1 MLIAEFSHKG
11 EEIEIENELWQYDYG
26 QRIQIKGL
34 DLPETFEVH
43 FAWKDSEKAKV
54 VIGSTVN
61 GISTVDIPNVALEQR
76 RTITAYIYLSGITEG
91 ETVNTIILSVNK
103 RKAPENFGTPED
115 VDLFHHTLAATA
127 EYQRQAKESEKQA
140 AARSADAEAWAHGRE
155 DHPDQEQDNAKY
167 YAEQAAASQ
176 QAAEL
181 LQQRVSDLATQAQN
195 NIGEAQQ
202 QAIKTI
208 TEQQGISIQKI
219 KNQTAESED
228 NLKNTIRA
236 AEQIK
241 TDLDTEVENATPIKQ
256 GLDDSNTAAI
266 KTKVDLDKSNTIADQ
281 IKAELEVL
289 NTTASKT
296 KTNLDGANKIATDLT
311 GTLENEISEGI
322 QTKIDIQT
330 TAEKAMSNLQAEATK
345 QQEFIKTSIDDTL
358 SISGKAADA
367 AVTGKKIDSLKE
379 DISEISKKQGHLSSY
394 VTDSTIKIDNEI
406 YDVTTIIDE
415 LLKKDVKKIVVDV
428 DCYVQKSIIPKNG
441 IEIVGNGKSVIYFES
456 GDGFNFS
463 EGSDNTSIHDLIIK
477 GYNIQDDVKVK
488 DNWII
493 NISSD
498 LHNVKLYNLDI
509 ESGYNGIKIN
519 GWINNY
525 QNIIVS
531 YFKGIGVYIGRSDNT
546 FNTFYINGCRK
557 EGLYISSSNN
567 RIDNIKILSCG
578 KNSDSSCFF
587 KGNRNTISNVEI
599 QDIYNKCA
607 IFEDFNNNILNIN
620 LDGIRT
626 HITDDA
632 SIVLAEFVNCSRNV
646 INLISSKYGSSV
658 NDSSKDDIISL
669 NSNCNTNSLILSSLK
684 VALQDGGAKNNITVL
699 KNDIVSYNIDKILTL
714 EEKYSVKKPTV
725 INYVGCSDISNEY
738 NDAMYAFKN
747 SGNVTY
753 SGPRFTLKEKQ
764 KLFCVVVLSSNT
776 AYTEQT
782 QATLMLT
789 DQQDNINSTKSIGN
803 LENNQV
809 LTLIGADDAS
819 LFPWAVLNSA
829 MNSSTIT
836 KIKYIGFLILR
847 IILP

>member
-1 MLIAEFSHKG
+1 MRFL
-11 EEIEIENELWQYDYG
+11 
-26 QRIQIKGL
+26 
-34 DLPETFEVH
+34 
-43 FAWKDSEKAKV
+43 
-54 VIGSTVN
+54 
-61 GISTVDIPNVALEQR
+61 
-76 RTITAYIYLSGITEG
+76 
-91 ETVNTIILSVNK
+91 
-103 RKAPENFGTPED
+103 
-115 VDLFHHTLAATA
+115 
-127 EYQRQAKESEKQA
+127 
-140 AARSADAEAWAHGRE
+140 
-155 DHPDQEQDNAKY
+155 
-167 YAEQAAASQ
+167 
-176 QAAEL
+176 
-181 LQQRVSDLATQAQN
+181 
-195 NIGEAQQ
+195 
-202 QAIKTI
+202 
-208 TEQQGISIQKI
+208 
-219 KNQTAESED
+219 
-228 NLKNTIRA
+228 
-236 AEQIK
+236 
-241 TDLDTEVENATPIKQ
+241 
-256 GLDDSNTAAI
+256 
-266 KTKVDLDKSNTIADQ
+266 
-281 IKAELEVL
+281 
-289 NTTASKT
+289 
-296 KTNLDGANKIATDLT
+296 
-311 GTLENEISEGI
+311 
-322 QTKIDIQT
+322 
-330 TAEKAMSNLQAEATK
+330 
-345 QQEFIKTSIDDTL
+345 
-358 SISGKAADA
+358 
-367 AVTGKKIDSLKE
+367 
-379 DISEISKKQGHLSSY
+379 KKQGYLSSY

-428 DCYVQKSIIPKNG
+428 DCYVQKSIIPNNG

-456 GDGFNFS
+456 GDGFNFT
-463 EGSDNTSIHDLIIK
+463 EGSSNTSIHDLIIK

-684 VALQDGGAKNNITVL
+684 VALQDGGVKNNITVL

-725 INYVGCSDISNEY
+725 IRYIECSDISNEY

-753 SGPRFTLKEKQ
+753 SGLRFTLEEKQ

-782 QATLMLT
+782 KATLTLT

-819 LFPWAVLNSA
+819 LFPWAVLNNV

-836 KIKYIGFLILR
+836 KIKYIGFFDFKNYSAIMSD
-847 IILP
+847 IIN

>member
-1 MLIAEFSHKG
+1 MADKPVTREEKYLAYLTGDYKG
-11 EEIEIENELWQYDYG
+11 ELPKPITRKEKYLYELCLKGIGGEISPEEIKAAVNEYL
-26 QRIQIKGL
+26 
-34 DLPETFEVH
+34 
-43 FAWKDSEKAKV
+43 EKNPVKP
-54 VIGSTVN
+54 G
-61 GISTVDIPNVALEQR
+61 
-76 RTITAYIYLSGITEG
+76 
-91 ETVNTIILSVNK
+91 
-103 RKAPENFGTPED
+103 
-115 VDLFHHTLAATA
+115 ATT
-127 EYQRQAKESEKQA
+127 
-140 AARSADAEAWAHGRE
+140 
-155 DHPDQEQDNAKY
+155 
-167 YAEQAAASQ
+167 EQAQ
-176 QAAEL
+176 QIE
-181 LQQRVSDLATQAQN
+181 QN
-195 NIGEAQQ
+195 
-202 QAIKTI
+202 
-208 TEQQGISIQKI
+208 
-219 KNQTAESED
+219 
-228 NLKNTIRA
+228 
-236 AEQIK
+236 K
-241 TDLDTEVENATPIKQ
+241 TD
-256 GLDDSNTAAI
+256 
-266 KTKVDLDKSNTIADQ
+266 IA
-281 IKAELEVL
+281 
-289 NTTASKT
+289 
-296 KTNLDGANKIATDLT
+296 
-311 GTLENEISEGI
+311 
-322 QTKIDIQT
+322 
-330 TAEKAMSNLQAEATK
+330 
-345 QQEFIKTSIDDTL
+345 
-358 SISGKAADA
+358 
-367 AVTGKKIDSLKE
+367 SLKT
-379 DISEISKKQGHLSSY
+379 DIGEISKKQGYLSSY

-463 EGSDNTSIHDLIIK
+463 EGSSNASIHDLIIK
-477 GYNIQDDVKVK
+477 GYNIQDDVNVK
-488 DNWII
+488 DNWLI

-587 KGNRNTISNVEI
+587 KGNRNIISNVEI

-684 VALQDGGAKNNITVL
+684 VALQDGGVKNNITVL

-714 EEKYSVKKPTV
+714 EETYSVKNRQQF
-725 INYVGCSDISNEY
+725 IMLSALIYLMNI
-738 NDAMYAFKN
+738 AMLC
-747 SGNVTY
+747 
-753 SGPRFTLKEKQ
+753 TLLKIVE
-764 KLFCVVVLSSNT
+764 
-776 AYTEQT
+776 
-782 QATLMLT
+782 MLH
-789 DQQDNINSTKSIGN
+789 IAGLGS
-803 LENNQV
+803 
-809 LTLIGADDAS
+809 
-819 LFPWAVLNSA
+819 
-829 MNSSTIT
+829 
-836 KIKYIGFLILR
+836 R
-847 IILP
+847 

>member
-1 MLIAEFSHKG
+1 MATLDEVISQMSEEDYFSD
-11 EEIEIENELWQYDYG
+11 Q
-26 QRIQIKGL
+26 IQ
-34 DLPETFEVH
+34 F
-43 FAWKDSEKAKV
+43 
-54 VIGSTVN
+54 
-61 GISTVDIPNVALEQR
+61 
-76 RTITAYIYLSGITEG
+76 
-91 ETVNTIILSVNK
+91 II
-103 RKAPENFGTPED
+103 
-115 VDLFHHTLAATA
+115 
-127 EYQRQAKESEKQA
+127 
-140 AARSADAEAWAHGRE
+140 
-155 DHPDQEQDNAKY
+155 
-167 YAEQAAASQ
+167 
-176 QAAEL
+176 
-181 LQQRVSDLATQAQN
+181 
-195 NIGEAQQ
+195 
-202 QAIKTI
+202 
-208 TEQQGISIQKI
+208 
-219 KNQTAESED
+219 
-228 NLKNTIRA
+228 
-236 AEQIK
+236 
-241 TDLDTEVENATPIKQ
+241 
-256 GLDDSNTAAI
+256 DSNLRIVSVPDRGVVAGVVGDKNVNRI
-266 KTKVDLDKSNTIADQ
+266 NFQMPRYYNGFDMSKFKTRINYVN
-281 IKAELEVL
+281 AEGKPNYYTV
-289 NTTASKT
+289 
-296 KTNLDGANKIATDLT
+296 TDLT
-311 GTLENEISEGI
+311 IKDDLLIFSWLVDTDVVAYVGTVAFSVNMVLAGDDGVIKQAFNTSNVEKLKALKGI
-322 QTKIDIQT
+322 QVDKYISYEEQVDLISKLEADLTKYISSGINQIQDEG
-330 TAEKAMSNLQAEATK
+330 AKVKKSLPADY
-345 QQEFIKTSIDDTL
+345 IKMTED
-358 SISGKAADA
+358 
-367 AVTGKKIDSLKE
+367 VTSLKE
-379 DISEISKKQGHLSSY
+379 GIGGIPKKQGYLSSY
-394 VTDSTIKIDNEI
+394 ITDSTIKIDNEI

-415 LLKKDVKKIVVDV
+415 LLKNGCKKIVVDV
-428 DCYVQKSIIPKNG
+428 DCYVKKSIIPKNG
-441 IEIVGNGKSVIYFES
+441 IEIVGNGKSVFYFES

-463 EGSDNTSIHDLIIK
+463 EGSDNVSIHDLIIK
-477 GYNIQDDVKVK
+477 GYNIQDDVNIK
-488 DNWII
+488 DNWLI

-578 KNSDSSCFF
+578 ENSDSSCFF

-607 IFEDFNNNILNIN
+607 IFKDFNNNILNIN

-684 VALQDGGAKNNITVL
+684 VALQDGGVKNNITVL

-714 EEKYSVKKPTV
+714 EETYSAKKPTN
-725 INYVGCSDISNEY
+725 IYYVKCTNVSNEY
-738 NDAMYAFKN
+738 SDAMYAFKN
-747 SGNVTY
+747 SGDVTY
-753 SGPRFTLKEKQ
+753 SGIRFTLKEKQ

-782 QATLMLT
+782 NATLMLT
-789 DQQDNINSTKSIGN
+789 DQQDNINSIKSIGN

-819 LFPWAVLNSA
+819 SFSWAVLNNT

-836 KIKYIGFLILR
+836 KIKYIGFFDFKNYSAIMSN
-847 IILP
+847 IIN

>member
-1 MLIAEFSHKG
+1 MADKPITREEKYLAYLTGDYTGELPKPITRKEKYLYELCLKG
-11 EEIEIENELWQYDYG
+11 IGGEISPEEIKNAVNEYL
-26 QRIQIKGL
+26 
-34 DLPETFEVH
+34 
-43 FAWKDSEKAKV
+43 EKNPVKP
-54 VIGSTVN
+54 G
-61 GISTVDIPNVALEQR
+61 
-76 RTITAYIYLSGITEG
+76 
-91 ETVNTIILSVNK
+91 
-103 RKAPENFGTPED
+103 
-115 VDLFHHTLAATA
+115 ATT
-127 EYQRQAKESEKQA
+127 
-140 AARSADAEAWAHGRE
+140 
-155 DHPDQEQDNAKY
+155 
-167 YAEQAAASQ
+167 EQARQ
-176 QAAEL
+176 IE
-181 LQQRVSDLATQAQN
+181 QN
-195 NIGEAQQ
+195 
-202 QAIKTI
+202 
-208 TEQQGISIQKI
+208 
-219 KNQTAESED
+219 
-228 NLKNTIRA
+228 
-236 AEQIK
+236 
-241 TDLDTEVENATPIKQ
+241 
-256 GLDDSNTAAI
+256 
-266 KTKVDLDKSNTIADQ
+266 
-281 IKAELEVL
+281 
-289 NTTASKT
+289 
-296 KTNLDGANKIATDLT
+296 
-311 GTLENEISEGI
+311 
-322 QTKIDIQT
+322 
-330 TAEKAMSNLQAEATK
+330 
-345 QQEFIKTSIDDTL
+345 
-358 SISGKAADA
+358 
-367 AVTGKKIDSLKE
+367 KKDVASLKE
-379 DISEISKKQGHLSSY
+379 DLVAIPKKQGYLSSY

-477 GYNIQDDVKVK
+477 GYNIQDDVNVK
-488 DNWII
+488 DNWLI

-525 QNIIVS
+525 LNIIVS

-578 KNSDSSCFF
+578 ENSDSSCFF

-599 QDIYNKCA
+599 QDIYKKCA
-607 IFEDFNNNILNIN
+607 IFKDFNNNILNIN

-669 NSNCNTNSLILSSLK
+669 NSNCYTNSLILSSLK
-684 VALQDGGAKNNITVL
+684 VALQDGGVKNNITVL

-714 EEKYSVKKPTV
+714 EETYSAKKPTA
-725 INYVGCSDISNEY
+725 INYVKCTNVSNEY
-738 NDAMYAFKN
+738 SDAMYAFKN
-747 SGNVTY
+747 NGDVSY

-782 QATLMLT
+782 QAILTLT
-789 DQQDNINSTKSIGN
+789 DQQDNINRTKSIGN

-819 LFPWAVLNSA
+819 LFSWAVLNGA

-836 KIKYIGFLILR
+836 KIKYIGFFDFKNYSVIMSD
-847 IILP
+847 IIN

>member
-1 MLIAEFSHKG
+1 MADKPVTREEKYLAYLTGDYKG
-11 EEIEIENELWQYDYG
+11 ELPKPITRKEKYLYELCLKGIGGEISPEEIKNAVNEYL
-26 QRIQIKGL
+26 
-34 DLPETFEVH
+34 
-43 FAWKDSEKAKV
+43 EKNPVKP
-54 VIGSTVN
+54 G
-61 GISTVDIPNVALEQR
+61 
-76 RTITAYIYLSGITEG
+76 
-91 ETVNTIILSVNK
+91 
-103 RKAPENFGTPED
+103 
-115 VDLFHHTLAATA
+115 ATA
-127 EYQRQAKESEKQA
+127 EQVQQI
-140 AARSADAEAWAHGRE
+140 
-155 DHPDQEQDNAKY
+155 EQN
-167 YAEQAAASQ
+167 
-176 QAAEL
+176 
-181 LQQRVSDLATQAQN
+181 
-195 NIGEAQQ
+195 
-202 QAIKTI
+202 
-208 TEQQGISIQKI
+208 
-219 KNQTAESED
+219 
-228 NLKNTIRA
+228 
-236 AEQIK
+236 K
-241 TDLDTEVENATPIKQ
+241 TDIGSLKEE
-256 GLDDSNTAAI
+256 
-266 KTKVDLDKSNTIADQ
+266 
-281 IKAELEVL
+281 
-289 NTTASKT
+289 
-296 KTNLDGANKIATDLT
+296 T
-311 GTLENEISEGI
+311 G
-322 QTKIDIQT
+322 
-330 TAEKAMSNLQAEATK
+330 
-345 QQEFIKTSIDDTL
+345 
-358 SISGKAADA
+358 
-367 AVTGKKIDSLKE
+367 SLKE
-379 DISEISKKQGHLSSY
+379 DIGEISKKQGYLSSY

-428 DCYVQKSIIPKNG
+428 DCYVQKSIIPNNG

-477 GYNIQDDVKVK
+477 GYNIQDDVNVK
-488 DNWII
+488 DNWLI

-525 QNIIVS
+525 LNIIVS

-578 KNSDSSCFF
+578 ENSDSSCFF

-599 QDIYNKCA
+599 QDIYKKCA
-607 IFEDFNNNILNIN
+607 IFKDFNNNILNIN

-684 VALQDGGAKNNITVL
+684 VALQDGGVKNNITVL

-714 EEKYSVKKPTV
+714 EETYSAKKPTA
-725 INYVGCSDISNEY
+725 IRYVECTNVSNEY
-738 NDAMYAFKN
+738 SDAMYAFKN
-747 SGNVTY
+747 NGDVSY
-753 SGPRFTLKEKQ
+753 SGLRFALKEKQ

-782 QATLMLT
+782 QAILTLT
-789 DQQDNINSTKSIGN
+789 DQQGNINKTKSIGN

-819 LFPWAVLNSA
+819 LFPWAVLNGA

-836 KIKYIGFLILR
+836 KIKYIGFFDFKNYSAIMSD
-847 IILP
+847 IIN

>member
-1 MLIAEFSHKG
+1 MARIAENTVIVDGQEYKPGDVIPDFKSIKCVDTREPRKYQGLSADVSVLNDIIAKYASDGASCFMSDTG
-11 EEIEIENELWQYDYG
+11 EYYEFNSKEKE
-26 QRIQIKGL
+26 
-34 DLPETFEVH
+34 
-43 FAWKDSEKAKV
+43 WKLITNIAERGFDAEKAY
-54 VIGSTVN
+54 G
-61 GISTVDIPNVALEQR
+61 ALKHMIDR
-76 RTITAYIYLSGITEG
+76 GG
-91 ETVNTIILSVNK
+91 
-103 RKAPENFGTPED
+103 
-115 VDLFHHTLAATA
+115 
-127 EYQRQAKESEKQA
+127 
-140 AARSADAEAWAHGRE
+140 
-155 DHPDQEQDNAKY
+155 
-167 YAEQAAASQ
+167 
-176 QAAEL
+176 
-181 LQQRVSDLATQAQN
+181 VSDD
-195 NIGEAQQ
+195 
-202 QAIKTI
+202 
-208 TEQQGISIQKI
+208 KI
-219 KNQTAESED
+219 KNVVTQYMIENPVQPGAT
-228 NLKNTIRA
+228 T
-236 AEQIK
+236 EQAQQIEQNK
-241 TDLDTEVENATPIKQ
+241 TDI
-256 GLDDSNTAAI
+256 G
-266 KTKVDLDKSNTIADQ
+266 
-281 IKAELEVL
+281 
-289 NTTASKT
+289 
-296 KTNLDGANKIATDLT
+296 
-311 GTLENEISEGI
+311 
-322 QTKIDIQT
+322 
-330 TAEKAMSNLQAEATK
+330 
-345 QQEFIKTSIDDTL
+345 
-358 SISGKAADA
+358 
-367 AVTGKKIDSLKE
+367 SLKE
-379 DISEISKKQGHLSSY
+379 DLGEIPKKQGYLSSY

-415 LLKKDVKKIVVDV
+415 LLKNGCKKIIVDV
-428 DCYVQKSIIPKNG
+428 DCYIQKSIIPKNG

-463 EGSDNTSIHDLIIK
+463 DGSDNVSIHDLIIK
-477 GYNIQDDVKVK
+477 GYNIQDDVNVK
-488 DNWII
+488 DNWLI

-546 FNTFYINGCRK
+546 FNTFYINGCQK
-557 EGLYISSSNN
+557 EGLYISSNNN

-669 NSNCNTNSLILSSLK
+669 NSNCNINSLILSSLK
-684 VALQDGGAKNNITVL
+684 VALQDGGVKNNITVL

-725 INYVGCSDISNEY
+725 INYVECSDISNEY

-747 SGNVTY
+747 SGNVKY

-776 AYTEQT
+776 AYTEQAQT
-782 QATLMLT
+782 NLMLT

-836 KIKYIGFLILR
+836 KIKYIGFFDFKNYSAIMSD
-847 IILP
+847 IIN

>member
-1 MLIAEFSHKG
+1 MADKPITREEKYLAYLTGDYTGELPKPITRKEKYLYELCLKG
-11 EEIEIENELWQYDYG
+11 IGGEISPEEIKNAVNEYLEKNPVKPGATTEQVQQIEQNKTD
-26 QRIQIKGL
+26 
-34 DLPETFEVH
+34 
-43 FAWKDSEKAKV
+43 
-54 VIGSTVN
+54 IGS
-61 GISTVDIPNVALEQR
+61 LKE
-76 RTITAYIYLSGITEG
+76 
-91 ETVNTIILSVNK
+91 ET
-103 RKAPENFGTPED
+103 G
-115 VDLFHHTLAATA
+115 
-127 EYQRQAKESEKQA
+127 
-140 AARSADAEAWAHGRE
+140 
-155 DHPDQEQDNAKY
+155 
-167 YAEQAAASQ
+167 
-176 QAAEL
+176 
-181 LQQRVSDLATQAQN
+181 
-195 NIGEAQQ
+195 
-202 QAIKTI
+202 
-208 TEQQGISIQKI
+208 
-219 KNQTAESED
+219 
-228 NLKNTIRA
+228 
-236 AEQIK
+236 
-241 TDLDTEVENATPIKQ
+241 
-256 GLDDSNTAAI
+256 
-266 KTKVDLDKSNTIADQ
+266 
-281 IKAELEVL
+281 
-289 NTTASKT
+289 
-296 KTNLDGANKIATDLT
+296 
-311 GTLENEISEGI
+311 
-322 QTKIDIQT
+322 
-330 TAEKAMSNLQAEATK
+330 
-345 QQEFIKTSIDDTL
+345 
-358 SISGKAADA
+358 
-367 AVTGKKIDSLKE
+367 SLKE
-379 DISEISKKQGHLSSY
+379 DIGEISKKQGYLSSY

-428 DCYVQKSIIPKNG
+428 DCYVQKSIIPNNG

-477 GYNIQDDVKVK
+477 GYNIQDDVNVK
-488 DNWII
+488 DNWLI

-525 QNIIVS
+525 LNIIVS

-578 KNSDSSCFF
+578 ENSDSSCFF
-587 KGNRNTISNVEI
+587 KGNRNIISNVEI
-599 QDIYNKCA
+599 QDIYKKCA
-607 IFEDFNNNILNIN
+607 IFKDFNNNILNIN

-684 VALQDGGAKNNITVL
+684 VALQDGGVKNNITVL

-714 EEKYSVKKPTV
+714 EETYSAKKPTA
-725 INYVGCSDISNEY
+725 IRYVKCTNVSNEY
-738 NDAMYAFKN
+738 SDAMYAFKN
-747 SGNVTY
+747 NGDVSY
-753 SGPRFTLKEKQ
+753 SGPRFALKEKQ

-776 AYTEQT
+776 ANTEQAPVILT
-782 QATLMLT
+782 LT
-789 DQQDNINSTKSIGN
+789 DQQGNESRVKSIGN

-819 LFPWAVLNSA
+819 LFPWAVLNGA

-836 KIKYIGFLILR
+836 KIKYIGFFDFKNYSAIMSD
-847 IILP
+847 IIN

>member
-1 MLIAEFSHKG
+1 MADRPVTREEKYLAYLTGDYTGELPKPITRKEKYLYELCLKG
-11 EEIEIENELWQYDYG
+11 IGGEISPEEIKAAVNEYL
-26 QRIQIKGL
+26 
-34 DLPETFEVH
+34 
-43 FAWKDSEKAKV
+43 EKNPVKP
-54 VIGSTVN
+54 G
-61 GISTVDIPNVALEQR
+61 
-76 RTITAYIYLSGITEG
+76 
-91 ETVNTIILSVNK
+91 
-103 RKAPENFGTPED
+103 
-115 VDLFHHTLAATA
+115 ATT
-127 EYQRQAKESEKQA
+127 
-140 AARSADAEAWAHGRE
+140 
-155 DHPDQEQDNAKY
+155 
-167 YAEQAAASQ
+167 EQAQ
-176 QAAEL
+176 QIE
-181 LQQRVSDLATQAQN
+181 QN
-195 NIGEAQQ
+195 
-202 QAIKTI
+202 
-208 TEQQGISIQKI
+208 
-219 KNQTAESED
+219 
-228 NLKNTIRA
+228 
-236 AEQIK
+236 K
-241 TDLDTEVENATPIKQ
+241 TDVA
-256 GLDDSNTAAI
+256 
-266 KTKVDLDKSNTIADQ
+266 
-281 IKAELEVL
+281 
-289 NTTASKT
+289 
-296 KTNLDGANKIATDLT
+296 
-311 GTLENEISEGI
+311 
-322 QTKIDIQT
+322 
-330 TAEKAMSNLQAEATK
+330 
-345 QQEFIKTSIDDTL
+345 
-358 SISGKAADA
+358 
-367 AVTGKKIDSLKE
+367 SLKT
-379 DISEISKKQGHLSSY
+379 DIGEISKKQGYLSSY

-463 EGSDNTSIHDLIIK
+463 EGSSNTSIHDLIIK

-488 DNWII
+488 DNWLI

-546 FNTFYINGCRK
+546 FNTFYINGCQK

-578 KNSDSSCFF
+578 KNSISSCFF

-669 NSNCNTNSLILSSLK
+669 NSNCNINSLILSSLK
-684 VALQDGGAKNNITVL
+684 VALQDGGVKNNITVL

-714 EEKYSVKKPTV
+714 EETYSVKKPTG
-725 INYVGCSDISNEY
+725 ITYVECTNISNEY
-738 NDAMYAFKN
+738 SDAMYAFKN

-776 AYTEQT
+776 AYIYEQT
-782 QATLMLT
+782 ETMLSLG
-789 DQQDNINSTKSIGN
+789 DQQGNSTRVKSIGN
-803 LENNQV
+803 LESYQV

-819 LFPWAVLNSA
+819 LSPWYITNNI

-836 KIKYIGFLILR
+836 KIKYIGFFDFKNYSAIMSD
-847 IILP
+847 IIN

>member
-1 MLIAEFSHKG
+1 MAIALNTVIVDGQEYKPGDVIPDFKSIKCVDTREPRKYQGLSADVSVLNDVIAKYASGGASCFMSDTGEYYEYDRKEKTFKLITNITERGFG
-11 EEIEIENELWQYDYG
+11 
-26 QRIQIKGL
+26 
-34 DLPETFEVH
+34 
-43 FAWKDSEKAKV
+43 SEKAYGALKHMLKNV
-54 VIGSTVN
+54 TVSDEKIQRAVTDYLTVN
-61 GISTVDIPNVALEQR
+61 PVLPG
-76 RTITAYIYLSGITEG
+76 
-91 ETVNTIILSVNK
+91 
-103 RKAPENFGTPED
+103 
-115 VDLFHHTLAATA
+115 ATT
-127 EYQRQAKESEKQA
+127 
-140 AARSADAEAWAHGRE
+140 
-155 DHPDQEQDNAKY
+155 
-167 YAEQAAASQ
+167 EQAQ
-176 QAAEL
+176 QIE
-181 LQQRVSDLATQAQN
+181 QN
-195 NIGEAQQ
+195 
-202 QAIKTI
+202 
-208 TEQQGISIQKI
+208 
-219 KNQTAESED
+219 
-228 NLKNTIRA
+228 
-236 AEQIK
+236 K
-241 TDLDTEVENATPIKQ
+241 TDVA
-256 GLDDSNTAAI
+256 
-266 KTKVDLDKSNTIADQ
+266 
-281 IKAELEVL
+281 
-289 NTTASKT
+289 
-296 KTNLDGANKIATDLT
+296 
-311 GTLENEISEGI
+311 
-322 QTKIDIQT
+322 
-330 TAEKAMSNLQAEATK
+330 
-345 QQEFIKTSIDDTL
+345 
-358 SISGKAADA
+358 
-367 AVTGKKIDSLKE
+367 SLKT
-379 DISEISKKQGHLSSY
+379 DIGEISKKQGYLSSY

-415 LLKKDVKKIVVDV
+415 LLKKGCKKIVVDV

-463 EGSDNTSIHDLIIK
+463 EGSSNASIHDLIIK
-477 GYNIQDDVKVK
+477 GYNIQDDVNVK
-488 DNWII
+488 DNWLI

-531 YFKGIGVYIGRSDNT
+531 SFKGIGVYIGRSDNT

-578 KNSDSSCFF
+578 ENSNSSCFF

-684 VALQDGGAKNNITVL
+684 VALQDGGVKNNITVL

-714 EEKYSVKKPTV
+714 EETYSAKKPTA
-725 INYVGCSDISNEY
+725 INYTECTNISNEY
-738 NDAMYAFKN
+738 SDAMYAFKN

-764 KLFCVVVLSSNT
+764 KLFCVVVLSSNS
-776 AYTEQT
+776 AYNEQT
-782 QATLMLT
+782 EAILSLG
-789 DQQDNINSTKSIGN
+789 DQQGNSSCVKSIGN
-803 LENNQV
+803 LESYQV

-819 LFPWAVLNSA
+819 LLSWYVLNST

-836 KIKYIGFLILR
+836 KIKYIGFFDFKNYSAIMSD
-847 IILP
+847 IIN

>member
-1 MLIAEFSHKG
+1 MADKPVTREEKYLAYLTGDYKG
-11 EEIEIENELWQYDYG
+11 ELPKPITRKEKYLYELCLKGIGGEISPEEIKNAVNEYL
-26 QRIQIKGL
+26 
-34 DLPETFEVH
+34 
-43 FAWKDSEKAKV
+43 EKNPVKP
-54 VIGSTVN
+54 G
-61 GISTVDIPNVALEQR
+61 
-76 RTITAYIYLSGITEG
+76 
-91 ETVNTIILSVNK
+91 
-103 RKAPENFGTPED
+103 
-115 VDLFHHTLAATA
+115 ATT
-127 EYQRQAKESEKQA
+127 
-140 AARSADAEAWAHGRE
+140 
-155 DHPDQEQDNAKY
+155 
-167 YAEQAAASQ
+167 EQAQ
-176 QAAEL
+176 QIE
-181 LQQRVSDLATQAQN
+181 QN
-195 NIGEAQQ
+195 
-202 QAIKTI
+202 
-208 TEQQGISIQKI
+208 
-219 KNQTAESED
+219 
-228 NLKNTIRA
+228 
-236 AEQIK
+236 K
-241 TDLDTEVENATPIKQ
+241 TDV
-256 GLDDSNTAAI
+256 
-266 KTKVDLDKSNTIADQ
+266 
-281 IKAELEVL
+281 
-289 NTTASKT
+289 ASLK
-296 KTNLDGANKIATDLT
+296 KET
-311 GTLENEISEGI
+311 G
-322 QTKIDIQT
+322 
-330 TAEKAMSNLQAEATK
+330 
-345 QQEFIKTSIDDTL
+345 
-358 SISGKAADA
+358 
-367 AVTGKKIDSLKE
+367 SLKE
-379 DISEISKKQGHLSSY
+379 DIGEIPKKQGYLSSY

-463 EGSDNTSIHDLIIK
+463 EGSSNTSIHDLIIK
-477 GYNIQDDVKVK
+477 GYNIQDDVNVK
-488 DNWII
+488 DNWLI

-498 LHNVKLYNLDI
+498 LYNVKLYNLDI

-531 YFKGIGVYIGRSDNT
+531 FFKGIGVYIGRSDNT

-578 KNSDSSCFF
+578 KNSDSSCYF

-599 QDIYNKCA
+599 QDIFNKCA

-632 SIVLAEFVNCSRNV
+632 SIVLAEFVNCSRNI

-658 NDSSKDDIISL
+658 NESSKDDIISL

-684 VALQDGGAKNNITVL
+684 VALQDDGVKNNITVL
-699 KNDIVSYNIDKILTL
+699 KNNIVSYNIDKILTL
-714 EEKYSVKKPTV
+714 EEKYSVKKPTA
-725 INYVGCSDISNEY
+725 INYVECSDISNEY

-753 SGPRFTLKEKQ
+753 SGLRFTLKEKQ

-782 QATLMLT
+782 KATLVLT
-789 DQQDNINSTKSIGN
+789 DQQGNINSTKSIGN

-819 LFPWAVLNSA
+819 HFPWTVLNNV
-829 MNSSTIT
+829 MNSSVIT
-836 KIKYIGFLILR
+836 KIKYIGFFDFKNYSAIMSD
-847 IILP
+847 IIN

>member
-1 MLIAEFSHKG
+1 MIIRANSRKPITRKEKYLYELCLKG
-11 EEIEIENELWQYDYG
+11 IGGEISPEEIKNAVNEYL
-26 QRIQIKGL
+26 
-34 DLPETFEVH
+34 
-43 FAWKDSEKAKV
+43 EKNPVKP
-54 VIGSTVN
+54 G
-61 GISTVDIPNVALEQR
+61 
-76 RTITAYIYLSGITEG
+76 
-91 ETVNTIILSVNK
+91 
-103 RKAPENFGTPED
+103 
-115 VDLFHHTLAATA
+115 ATT
-127 EYQRQAKESEKQA
+127 
-140 AARSADAEAWAHGRE
+140 
-155 DHPDQEQDNAKY
+155 
-167 YAEQAAASQ
+167 EQARQ
-176 QAAEL
+176 IE
-181 LQQRVSDLATQAQN
+181 QN
-195 NIGEAQQ
+195 
-202 QAIKTI
+202 
-208 TEQQGISIQKI
+208 
-219 KNQTAESED
+219 
-228 NLKNTIRA
+228 
-236 AEQIK
+236 
-241 TDLDTEVENATPIKQ
+241 
-256 GLDDSNTAAI
+256 
-266 KTKVDLDKSNTIADQ
+266 
-281 IKAELEVL
+281 
-289 NTTASKT
+289 
-296 KTNLDGANKIATDLT
+296 
-311 GTLENEISEGI
+311 
-322 QTKIDIQT
+322 
-330 TAEKAMSNLQAEATK
+330 
-345 QQEFIKTSIDDTL
+345 
-358 SISGKAADA
+358 
-367 AVTGKKIDSLKE
+367 KKDVASLKE
-379 DISEISKKQGHLSSY
+379 DLVAIPKKQGYLSSY

-477 GYNIQDDVKVK
+477 GYNIQDDVNVK
-488 DNWII
+488 DNWLI

-525 QNIIVS
+525 LNIIVS
-531 YFKGIGVYIGRSDNT
+531 YFKGIGIYIGRSDNT
-546 FNTFYINGCRK
+546 FNTFYISGCRK

-578 KNSDSSCFF
+578 ENSDSSCFF

-599 QDIYNKCA
+599 QDIYKKCA
-607 IFEDFNNNILNIN
+607 IFKDFNNNILNIN

-626 HITDDA
+626 HITDDT

-684 VALQDGGAKNNITVL
+684 VALQDGGVKNNITVL

-714 EEKYSVKKPTV
+714 EETYSAKKPTA
-725 INYVGCSDISNEY
+725 INYVKCTNVSNEY
-738 NDAMYAFKN
+738 SDAMYAFKN
-747 SGNVTY
+747 NGDVSY

-782 QATLMLT
+782 QAILTLT
-789 DQQDNINSTKSIGN
+789 DQQDNINRTKSIGN

-819 LFPWAVLNSA
+819 LFPWAVLNGA

-836 KIKYIGFLILR
+836 KIKYIGFFDFKNYSAIMSD
-847 IILP
+847 IIN

>member
-1 MLIAEFSHKG
+1 MADKPVTREEKYLAYLTGDYTGELPKPITRKEKYLYELCLKG
-11 EEIEIENELWQYDYG
+11 IGGEISPEEIKAAVNEYL
-26 QRIQIKGL
+26 
-34 DLPETFEVH
+34 
-43 FAWKDSEKAKV
+43 EKNPVKP
-54 VIGSTVN
+54 G
-61 GISTVDIPNVALEQR
+61 
-76 RTITAYIYLSGITEG
+76 
-91 ETVNTIILSVNK
+91 
-103 RKAPENFGTPED
+103 
-115 VDLFHHTLAATA
+115 ATT
-127 EYQRQAKESEKQA
+127 
-140 AARSADAEAWAHGRE
+140 
-155 DHPDQEQDNAKY
+155 
-167 YAEQAAASQ
+167 EQAQ
-176 QAAEL
+176 QIE
-181 LQQRVSDLATQAQN
+181 QN
-195 NIGEAQQ
+195 
-202 QAIKTI
+202 
-208 TEQQGISIQKI
+208 
-219 KNQTAESED
+219 
-228 NLKNTIRA
+228 
-236 AEQIK
+236 K
-241 TDLDTEVENATPIKQ
+241 TDVA
-256 GLDDSNTAAI
+256 
-266 KTKVDLDKSNTIADQ
+266 
-281 IKAELEVL
+281 
-289 NTTASKT
+289 
-296 KTNLDGANKIATDLT
+296 
-311 GTLENEISEGI
+311 
-322 QTKIDIQT
+322 
-330 TAEKAMSNLQAEATK
+330 
-345 QQEFIKTSIDDTL
+345 
-358 SISGKAADA
+358 
-367 AVTGKKIDSLKE
+367 SLKT
-379 DISEISKKQGHLSSY
+379 DIGEISKKQGYLSSY

-463 EGSDNTSIHDLIIK
+463 EGSSNTSIHDLIIK

-488 DNWII
+488 DNWLI

-546 FNTFYINGCRK
+546 FNTFYINGCQK

-578 KNSDSSCFF
+578 KNSISSCFF

-607 IFEDFNNNILNIN
+607 IFEDFNNNILSIN

-669 NSNCNTNSLILSSLK
+669 NSNCNINSLILSSLK
-684 VALQDGGAKNNITVL
+684 VALQDGGVKNNITVL

-714 EEKYSVKKPTV
+714 EETYSVKKPTG
-725 INYVGCSDISNEY
+725 INYVECTNISNEY
-738 NDAMYAFKN
+738 SDAMYAFKN

-776 AYTEQT
+776 AYTYEQT
-782 QATLMLT
+782 ETMLSLG
-789 DQQDNINSTKSIGN
+789 DQQGNSARVKSIGN
-803 LENNQV
+803 LESYQV

-819 LFPWAVLNSA
+819 LSSWYITNNT

-836 KIKYIGFLILR
+836 KIKYIGFFDFKNYSAIMSD
-847 IILP
+847 IIN

>member
-1 MLIAEFSHKG
+1 MAIALNTVIVDGQEYKPGDVIPDFKSIKCVDTREPRKYQGLSADVSVLNDVIAKYASGGASCFMSDTGEYYEYDRKEKTFKLITNITERGFG
-11 EEIEIENELWQYDYG
+11 
-26 QRIQIKGL
+26 
-34 DLPETFEVH
+34 
-43 FAWKDSEKAKV
+43 SEKAYGALKHMLKNV
-54 VIGSTVN
+54 SVSDEKIKSAVTDYLTVN
-61 GISTVDIPNVALEQR
+61 PVLPG
-76 RTITAYIYLSGITEG
+76 
-91 ETVNTIILSVNK
+91 
-103 RKAPENFGTPED
+103 
-115 VDLFHHTLAATA
+115 ATT
-127 EYQRQAKESEKQA
+127 
-140 AARSADAEAWAHGRE
+140 
-155 DHPDQEQDNAKY
+155 
-167 YAEQAAASQ
+167 EQAQ
-176 QAAEL
+176 QIE
-181 LQQRVSDLATQAQN
+181 QN
-195 NIGEAQQ
+195 
-202 QAIKTI
+202 
-208 TEQQGISIQKI
+208 
-219 KNQTAESED
+219 
-228 NLKNTIRA
+228 
-236 AEQIK
+236 K
-241 TDLDTEVENATPIKQ
+241 TDVA
-256 GLDDSNTAAI
+256 
-266 KTKVDLDKSNTIADQ
+266 
-281 IKAELEVL
+281 
-289 NTTASKT
+289 
-296 KTNLDGANKIATDLT
+296 
-311 GTLENEISEGI
+311 
-322 QTKIDIQT
+322 
-330 TAEKAMSNLQAEATK
+330 
-345 QQEFIKTSIDDTL
+345 
-358 SISGKAADA
+358 
-367 AVTGKKIDSLKE
+367 SLKT
-379 DISEISKKQGHLSSY
+379 DIGEISKKQGYLSSY

-463 EGSDNTSIHDLIIK
+463 EGSSNASIHDLIIK
-477 GYNIQDDVKVK
+477 GYNIQDDVNVK
-488 DNWII
+488 DNWLI

-531 YFKGIGVYIGRSDNT
+531 SFKGIGVYIGRSDNT

-578 KNSDSSCFF
+578 KNSNSSCFF

-684 VALQDGGAKNNITVL
+684 VALQDGGVKNNITVL

-714 EEKYSVKKPTV
+714 EETYSAKKPTA
-725 INYVGCSDISNEY
+725 INYTECTNISNEY
-738 NDAMYAFKN
+738 SDAMYAFKN

-764 KLFCVVVLSSNT
+764 KLFCVVVLSSNS
-776 AYTEQT
+776 AYNEQT
-782 QATLMLT
+782 EAILSLG
-789 DQQDNINSTKSIGN
+789 DQQGNSSRVKSIGN
-803 LENNQV
+803 LESYQV

-819 LFPWAVLNSA
+819 LLPWYVLNST

-836 KIKYIGFLILR
+836 KIKYIGFFDFKNYSAIMSD
-847 IILP
+847 IIN